1 MKKKKAGNLSDRMS
15 KKAVG
20 MDVKKE
26 MKGLKNPVGGFKEEN
41 MLAPKGKG
49 KKKKKKEPTVKD
61 YMKGA
66 F

>member
-1 MKKKKAGNLSDRMS
+1 MKKKKVGNLSDRMS

-20 MDVKKE
+20 ADVKKE
-26 MKGLKNPVGGFKEEN
+26 MKGLKNPLGGFKEEN
-41 MLAPKGKG
+41 ATVGKKS

-61 YMKGA
+61 YMKGG